1 MKFAVMLLLSLSL
14 SGCFAMVPVAMY
26 AEYEF
31 RNQLE
36 KECQNGQQSAC
47 QELDRKHKADRDYT
61 PVADA
66 RH

>member
-1 MKFAVMLLLSLSL
+1 MKLVFIFLLSLSL
-14 SGCFAMVPVAMY
+14 SGCIGIIPLAIY
-26 AEYEF
+26 EYNY

-36 KECQNGQQSAC
+36 ANCQQGHQSSC
-47 QELDRKHKADRDYT
+47 EELDRKHKADRDYT